1 MLEVSCFE
9 PLNTI
14 APSLHSPLST
24 VNQTS
29 HHLDIEGPEISFWLH
44 NYACA
49 WFVCTT
55 IYKTDA
61 ELSDNIKHHR
71 HTIQC
76 SSKTGLLTGI
86 NSALS
91 HISHRELSR
100 SSSLLVHTLSY
111 IIIHT
116 PLRLANPAALD
127 LELQLISITHWAF
140 IVSCSHEELQ
150 YSSSTLL

>member
-1 MLEVSCFE
+1 MRHDECDPGARITLHNIPE
-9 PLNTI
+9 PADTI
-14 APSLHSPLST
+14 SPNLHSPLST

-76 SSKTGLLTGI
+76 SSKRGLLTGI

-100 SSSLLVHTLSY
+100 SSSLLLHTLSY
-111 IIIHT
+111 ITIHT
-116 PLRLANPAALD
+116 LFRLDNPAALD
-127 LELQLISITHWAF
+127 LELQLISI
-140 IVSCSHEELQ
+140 SH
-150 YSSSTLL
+150 